1 MLIRSWKMC
10 VFKRLF
16 IFCSKIQNL
25 EVVIKSWKMR
35 VLKRSPVFY
44 NKTQHLETVP
54 KRSFVLLQHKNKI
67 SKTASKQPF
76 NFPTIKNK
84 I

>member
-1 MLIRSWKMC
+1 MC

-16 IFCSKIQNL
+16 IFYSKIQNL
-25 EVVIKSWKMR
+25 EVVVRSWKMR
-35 VLKRSPVFY
+35 VLKRSSVFY

-54 KRSFVLLQHKNKI
+54 KRSFVLLQRKNKI
-67 SKTASKQPF
+67 LKTASKQPF
-76 NFPTIKNK
+76 NFPTIKSK